1 MDRIVIA
8 TDGSPASAE
17 ALDVGLELAAD
28 EDATALL
35 VHVAPL
41 LDVLPGGGFPANPRL
56 PHEITEA
63 DRVPLEQA
71 EQVAK
76 EAGVQATTELLVGDA
91 AREIAAYADSQDADM
106 IVVGS
111 RGHGAI
117 ANVLLGSVSRG
128 VLRESRRPVLIVRGR
143 AGTDA
148 ETEEN

>member
-1 MDRIVIA
+1 MDKIVIA
-8 TDGSPASAE
+8 TDGSAASAE
-17 ALDVGLELAAD
+17 ALEFGLEIAAD

-41 LDVLPGGGFPANPRL
+41 LDVLSGGGFPASPSV

-63 DRVPLEQA
+63 DHAPLRQA

-76 EAGVQATTELLVGDA
+76 EAGVRATTELLVGDP

-117 ANVLLGSVSRG
+117 ASVLLGSVSRG
-128 VLRESRRPVLIVRGR
+128 VLRDTKRPVLVVRGR
-143 AGTDA
+143 AA
-148 ETEEN
+148 TENDSS